1 MKQWHLWDVLELR
14 LVHKPFC
21 LDEEFLDIP
30 KQYFVMLIFFRVFKF
45 STGSVH
51 FEMLLQKTTTTTK
64 FERAERIFQHLILE
78 TEFGCLWPHNA
89 LN

>member
-1 MKQWHLWDVLELR
+1 MTTATKMLLKISFKLN
-14 LVHKPFC
+14 C
-21 LDEEFLDIP
+21 LDLKVAE
-30 KQYFVMLIFFRVFKF
+30 
-45 STGSVH
+45 
-51 FEMLLQKTTTTTK
+51 